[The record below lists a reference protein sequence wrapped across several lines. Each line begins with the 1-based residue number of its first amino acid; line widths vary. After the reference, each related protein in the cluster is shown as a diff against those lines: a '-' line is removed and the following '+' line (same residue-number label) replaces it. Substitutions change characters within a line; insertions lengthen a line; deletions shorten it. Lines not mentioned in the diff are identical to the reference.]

1 MEPDRLA
8 AIAGRLRG
16 KAAGRSLPFFIQ
28 RFFEELCNQRNGAV
42 ADEIVSADY
51 VSHGPQASPAEGP
64 DGVRVRIAVY
74 QNAPEG
80 HWDVQEIL
88 SAGEDRVVVRW
99 IGRGTHTGELMGARA
114 TGASIAC
121 DATTIFRIAD
131 GKIAEEWTVWDAL
144 GLLQQGGA
152 VPCPPEPIWVLD
164 RRSAIEHLR
173 TSWHSR
179 REAQAAPARSPASL
193 WSAQARKEPGERPAP
208 RTKKVRVRPA
218 RPLGVEGRSG
228 VCRQTSYRDPA
239 AQTGAGAGPHD
250 RSGPWVLR
258 RRHGRTNPARENRF
272 MSGAGSSAWLV
283 LPSAIT
289 APIRRAI

>member
-1 MEPDRLA
+1 VEPDRLA

-64 DGVRVRIAVY
+64 DGVRARIAVY

-99 IGRGTHTGELMGARA
+99 IGRGTHTGELMGAPA

-179 REAQAAPARSPASL
+179 REAQAVPARSPASL
-193 WSAQARKEPGERPAP
+193 WSAQARKEPGERPTPARRKSACARRDREELRAAAESAGRR
-208 RTKKVRVRPA
+208 RTATPPHRPA
-218 RPLGVEGRSG
+218 
-228 VCRQTSYRDPA
+228 
-239 AQTGAGAGPHD
+239 
-250 RSGPWVLR
+250 
-258 RRHGRTNPARENRF
+258 PARGLTTEAGRGCC
-272 MSGAGSSAWLV
+272 GAVMGGR
-283 LPSAIT
+283 
-289 APIRRAI
+289 IRRARTGS